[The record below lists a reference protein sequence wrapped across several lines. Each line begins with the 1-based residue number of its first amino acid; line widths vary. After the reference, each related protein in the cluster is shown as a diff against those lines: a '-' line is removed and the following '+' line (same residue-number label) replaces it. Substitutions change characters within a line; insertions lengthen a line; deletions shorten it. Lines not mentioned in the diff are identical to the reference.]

1 MFAREEEG
9 AEESDP
15 AGVAQTSIPPGVGT
29 GIGLFT
35 DSLALAVRPR
45 NGGEMFRYRLHSP
58 DGDDLGE
65 ATYAQMMIHPDE
77 EIIAAS
83 NQRFRVLDVVPFE
96 EEDESPFVGL
106 LQVEA
111 A

>member
-1 MFAREEEG
+1 
-9 AEESDP
+9 
-15 AGVAQTSIPPGVGT
+15 
-29 GIGLFT
+29 
-35 DSLALAVRPR
+35 
-45 NGGEMFRYRLHSP
+45 MFRYRPHSP

-65 ATYAQMMIHPDE
+65 ATYAVMIKPDE
-77 EIIAAS
+77 EIIAGT
-83 NQRFRVLDVVPFE
+83 NERFRVIAVVPFG